1 MSFDIEKIRRQFPA
15 LAEKTKSGKPIV
27 YFDNAATS
35 HKPQC
40 VIDAIS
46 DFYAHNNANIH
57 RSAHDLSERATIG
70 YERARENVRN
80 FLNADD
86 SCCAI
91 FTRGATEGLNLVA
104 SSWAGA
110 NLKPGD
116 EILLTQ
122 MEHHANIVP
131 WQIAAEHTGAEIKV
145 VKILP
150 DGSLDMGDLKNKLS
164 EKTKI
169 VSVAHASNVL
179 GTINDIAAI
188 GAMAHSAGAKFCVD
202 AAQSAPHFLD
212 DISKSN
218 CDFLSLSAHKLFGP
232 TGIGALI
239 AKREIL
245 DSMPPYQ
252 GGGDM
257 IDSVSWSGTTFRPS
271 PERFEAGT
279 PDIAGAF
286 GFSAAIDYLRKLDIP
301 AAREHE
307 HRLLDQLTKRLSD
320 IKNLKIFGAAK
331 DKVCVVSFSVAGV
344 HPNDI
349 SVLLNAS
356 GIAIRTGHHCAE
368 PLMGTLGVDAT
379 ARASLAFYNTA
390 EEVDFFADKLER
402 AVAMLA

>member
-86 SCCAI
+86 SYCAI

-150 DGSLDMGDLKNKLS
+150 DGSLDMGDLKNKL
-164 EKTKI
+164 
-169 VSVAHASNVL
+169 
-179 GTINDIAAI
+179 
-188 GAMAHSAGAKFCVD
+188 
-202 AAQSAPHFLD
+202 
-212 DISKSN
+212 
-218 CDFLSLSAHKLFGP
+218 
-232 TGIGALI
+232 
-239 AKREIL
+239 
-245 DSMPPYQ
+245 
-252 GGGDM
+252 
-257 IDSVSWSGTTFRPS
+257 
-271 PERFEAGT
+271 
-279 PDIAGAF
+279 
-286 GFSAAIDYLRKLDIP
+286 
-301 AAREHE
+301 
-307 HRLLDQLTKRLSD
+307 
-320 IKNLKIFGAAK
+320 
-331 DKVCVVSFSVAGV
+331 
-344 HPNDI
+344 
-349 SVLLNAS
+349 
-356 GIAIRTGHHCAE
+356 
-368 PLMGTLGVDAT
+368 
-379 ARASLAFYNTA
+379 
-390 EEVDFFADKLER
+390 
-402 AVAMLA
+402 